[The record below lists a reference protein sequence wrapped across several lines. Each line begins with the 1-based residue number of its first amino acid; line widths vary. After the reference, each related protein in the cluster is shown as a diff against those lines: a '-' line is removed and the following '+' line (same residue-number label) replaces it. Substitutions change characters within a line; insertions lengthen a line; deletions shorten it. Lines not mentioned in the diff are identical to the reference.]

1 MERKRELVKG
11 ENLAGQE
18 IEVAVVRPGSK
29 VMQDGQMEYNR
40 KVATLIREGQKGERL
55 LLRSELDKHLEQ
67 LGVWIR
73 EDAMQYLKTQG
84 EIGTCVLALRQGG
97 MKLSEGRE
105 LALHVA
111 DLRSK
116 LLELYAKRSQLDGAT
131 IEAVAENHKFDFL
144 VSQCVVHADTGGPYF
159 ADLADYV
166 ARKDEPVAAKA
177 AAKLAQMVYGYDTEY
192 LDKLPEQQ
200 WLKQYG
206 FVNAEGRLTNRKGQL
221 VDRDGRAVN
230 ENGQWIDEQ
239 GNPVDRNGRPV
250 TETGEAV
257 VEPQPFVDDET
268 GDPVSVGT
276 PESPQEPK
284 PKKRRATKKTT

>member
-1 MERKRELVKG
+1 M
-11 ENLAGQE
+11 
-18 IEVAVVRPGSK
+18 
-29 VMQDGQMEYNR
+29 
-40 KVATLIREGQKGERL
+40 
-55 LLRSELDKHLEQ
+55 
-67 LGVWIR
+67 
-73 EDAMQYLKTQG
+73 
-84 EIGTCVLALRQGG
+84 
-97 MKLSEGRE
+97 

-116 LLELYAKRSQLDGAT
+116 LLELYAKRSQLDGTT

-177 AAKLAQMVYGYDTEY
+177 AAKLAQMVYGYDAEY

-221 VDRDGRAVN
+221 VDRDGGERSMRTGSGSMSR
-230 ENGQWIDEQ
+230 GQ
-239 GNPVDRNGRPV
+239 PGRPQWS
-250 TETGEAV
+250 A
-257 VEPQPFVDDET
+257 
-268 GDPVSVGT
+268 GDRDG
-276 PESPQEPK
+276 
-284 PKKRRATKKTT
+284 